1 MRLAPAI
8 LLAAFVLAGCG
19 GGSDDATVPGPST
32 GATTTATETR
42 AAPTELRIYF
52 VRDEKVGAAGR
63 EVEGTK
69 AVGTAAVRAL
79 LEGPT
84 ADERAAGLV
93 TAVPEGTTL
102 RDLSIA
108 DGVATV
114 DLSRAFNEGG
124 GSVSMLLRVAQ
135 VVYTLTHFAT
145 VERVRFRIEG
155 RPVNAIGG
163 EGVVVDPPVDRA
175 DFEDQTPPIL
185 VESPTPGETV
195 SSPLRVSGTANTFEA
210 TLNLRVLDRGGK
222 VLYDG
227 FATATSGSGTRGTF
241 DVPIEFAV
249 AADGVGTL
257 VAYERSAED
266 GSEIHI
272 VRVPVNLRR

>member
-1 MRLAPAI
+1 MRFAPAI
-8 LLAAFVLAGCG
+8 LFAALVLAGCG
-19 GGSDDATVPGPST
+19 GGNDGSTVPGLST
-32 GATTTATETR
+32 AATTTTETQ
-42 AAPTELRIYF
+42 AAPTELRVYF
-52 VRDEKVGAAGR
+52 VREERVAAARR
-63 EVEGTK
+63 EVEGTR
-69 AVGTAAVRAL
+69 AVGAAALRAL

-93 TAVPEGTTL
+93 TAVPAGTTL
-102 RDLSIA
+102 RGLSIA

-124 GSVSMLLRVAQ
+124 GSASMQLRVAQ

-145 VERVRFRIEG
+145 VERVRFRVEG
-155 RPVNAIGG
+155 EVVNAIGG
-163 EGVVVDPPVDRA
+163 EGVIVDPPVDRA
-175 DFEDQTPPIL
+175 DFEAQTPPIL
-185 VESPTPGETV
+185 VESPTPGETI

-210 TLNLRVLDRGGK
+210 TLNLRVLDGGGK
-222 VLYDG
+222 VLYDS

-249 AADGVGTL
+249 AADGPGTL

-266 GSEIHI
+266 GSEIHS
-272 VRVPVNLRR
+272 VRIPVTLRR

>member
-1 MRLAPAI
+1 VRVTRAI
-8 LLAAFVLAGCG
+8 LFAAFVLAGCG
-19 GGSDDATVPGPST
+19 GGSDGSTVPGPST
-32 GATTTATETR
+32 GATATTETH
-42 AAPTELRIYF
+42 AAPTELRVYF
-52 VRDEKVGAAGR
+52 VRDETVGAAGR
-63 EVEGTK
+63 EVEGTQ
-69 AVGTAAVRAL
+69 AVGAAAVRAL

-93 TAVPEGTTL
+93 TAIPQGTTL

-124 GSVSMLLRVAQ
+124 GSASMQLRVAQ

-145 VERVRFRIEG
+145 VERVRFQIEG
-155 RPVNAIGG
+155 EAVDAIGG

-175 DFEDQTPPIL
+175 DFEDQTPAIL
-185 VESPTPGETV
+185 VESPTPGEAV

-210 TLNLRVLDRGGK
+210 TLNLRVLDRNGK

-227 FATATSGSGTRGTF
+227 FATATSGSGPRGTF
-241 DVPIEFAV
+241 DEPIEFAV
-249 AADGVGTL
+249 AADGPGTL

-266 GSEIHI
+266 GSEIHV
-272 VRVPVNLRR
+272 VRIPVALRR